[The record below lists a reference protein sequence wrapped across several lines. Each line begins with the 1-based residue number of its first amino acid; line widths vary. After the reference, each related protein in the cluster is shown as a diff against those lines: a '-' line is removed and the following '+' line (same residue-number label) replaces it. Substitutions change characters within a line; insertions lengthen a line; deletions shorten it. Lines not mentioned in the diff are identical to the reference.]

1 MKTRRS
7 LILKTFLIFK
17 GYRVCHTP
25 HIGRYMI
32 VAILIILFGSIV
44 NASILTT
51 KHNLSVT
58 GPGPVR
64 AISETQICVFCHTPH
79 KAVTDVPLWNHSLS
93 SASYQL
99 YTSPTLLSPTS
110 PQIQPD
116 GDSRL
121 CLSCHDGTVAI
132 GSVVNLGG
140 SPTTISMQGTG
151 PGGVMPAGGGYVGTD
166 LSGHHPVSIEVNNSL
181 LNDKITQCNEG
192 VVSWKV
198 CLPPSGQP
206 VRLRPTNNSYGS
218 SQPPRQGVQ
227 CTSCHDPH
235 SDPNP
240 PNTVFLRI
248 GDRSNFDLLCT
259 KCHVDCFS
267 TCP

>member
-1 MKTRRS
+1 MMRNIG
-7 LILKTFLIFK
+7 LVIVFIL
-17 GYRVCHTP
+17 
-25 HIGRYMI
+25 
-32 VAILIILFGSIV
+32 VALEGL

-51 KHNLSVT
+51 KHNLSSS
-58 GPGPVR
+58 GPGPVK
-64 AISETQICVFCHTPH
+64 AITEDQICIFCHTPH
-79 KAVTDVPLWNHSLS
+79 RAITDTPLWNHTMS

-110 PQIQPD
+110 PAIQPD

-132 GSVVNLGG
+132 GSVVNIGG

-151 PGGVMPAGGGYVGTD
+151 PGGVMPSGGGYIGTD
-166 LSGHHPVSIEVNNSL
+166 LSGHHPVSIEVNANL
-181 LNDKITQCNEG
+181 ITDKNTQCNDG
-192 VVSWKV
+192 IISWKV
-198 CLPPSGQP
+198 CFPSSP
-206 VRLRPTNNSYGS
+206 VKLRPTNNQYGS
-218 SQPPRQGVQ
+218 STPPRQGVQ

-235 SDPNP
+235 NDPNP

-248 GDRSNFDLLCT
+248 GDRNNNTELCT
-259 KCHVDCFS
+259 KCHIDCAL

>member
-1 MKTRRS
+1 MMRNIG
-7 LILKTFLIFK
+7 LVIVFIL
-17 GYRVCHTP
+17 
-25 HIGRYMI
+25 
-32 VAILIILFGSIV
+32 VALEGL

-51 KHNLSVT
+51 KHNLSSS
-58 GPGPVR
+58 GPGPVK
-64 AISETQICVFCHTPH
+64 AITEDQICIFCHTPH
-79 KAVTDVPLWNHSLS
+79 RAITDTPLWNHTMS

-110 PQIQPD
+110 PAIQPD

-132 GSVVNLGG
+132 GSVVNIGG

-151 PGGVMPAGGGYVGTD
+151 PGGVMPSGGGYIGTD
-166 LSGHHPVSIEVNNSL
+166 LSGHHPVSIEVNANL
-181 LNDKITQCNEG
+181 ITDKNTQCNDG
-192 VVSWKV
+192 IVSWKV
-198 CLPPSGQP
+198 CFPSSP
-206 VRLRPTNNSYGS
+206 VKLRPTNNQYGS
-218 SQPPRQGVQ
+218 STPPRQGVQ

-235 SDPNP
+235 NDPNP

-248 GDRSNFDLLCT
+248 GDRNNNTELCT
-259 KCHVDCFS
+259 KCHIDCAL

>member
-1 MKTRRS
+1 MMRNIG
-7 LILKTFLIFK
+7 LVIVFIL
-17 GYRVCHTP
+17 
-25 HIGRYMI
+25 
-32 VAILIILFGSIV
+32 VALEGL

-51 KHNLSVT
+51 KHNLSSS
-58 GPGPVR
+58 GPGPVK
-64 AISETQICVFCHTPH
+64 AITEDQICIFCHTPH
-79 KAVTDVPLWNHSLS
+79 RAITDTPLWNHTMS

-110 PQIQPD
+110 PAIQPD

-132 GSVVNLGG
+132 GSVVNIGG

-151 PGGVMPAGGGYVGTD
+151 PGGVMPSGGGYIGTD
-166 LSGHHPVSIEVNNSL
+166 LSGHHPVSIEVNANL
-181 LNDKITQCNEG
+181 ITDKNTQCNNG
-192 VVSWKV
+192 IVSWKV
-198 CLPPSGQP
+198 CFPSSP
-206 VRLRPTNNSYGS
+206 VKLRPTNNQYGS
-218 SQPPRQGVQ
+218 STPPRQGVQ

-235 SDPNP
+235 NDPNP

-248 GDRSNFDLLCT
+248 GDRNNNTELCT
-259 KCHVDCFS
+259 KCHIDCAL